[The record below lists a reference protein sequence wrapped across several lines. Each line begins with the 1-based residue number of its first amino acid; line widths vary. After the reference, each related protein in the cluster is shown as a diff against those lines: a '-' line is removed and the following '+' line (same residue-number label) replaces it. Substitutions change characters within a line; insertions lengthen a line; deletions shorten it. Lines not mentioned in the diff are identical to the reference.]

1 MLVEKIN
8 NEYRF
13 TSPSVDGAF
22 VVKLTLNGKE
32 ESLNTISVAL
42 SASFPQRKLKPGTIR
57 AAIGEER
64 WKNFMRMKKLK
75 LASMFIEPHG
85 KNFVPHNF

>member
-22 VVKLTLNGKE
+22 KE
-32 ESLNTISVAL
+32 
-42 SASFPQRKLKPGTIR
+42 KPCYIL
-57 AAIGEER
+57 
-64 WKNFMRMKKLK
+64 MKK
-75 LASMFIEPHG
+75 IC
-85 KNFVPHNF
+85 

>member
-22 VVKLTLNGKE
+22 VVKLTLKGKE

-42 SASFPQRKLKPGTIR
+42 
-57 AAIGEER
+57 
-64 WKNFMRMKKLK
+64 
-75 LASMFIEPHG
+75 
-85 KNFVPHNF
+85 